1 MHKTVFYIIIY
12 NRKKVNRK
20 KQVFSKRFFYN
31 TDKGVFYMKGYHL
44 SLIRHGRTEANDNGI
59 YIGRTDY
66 PLSEKGIAELYSKM
80 DEYVYPGV
88 AKVYSSPLRRCTET
102 AEILFPDRDIM
113 QIDNLIEMNF
123 GKFDGKSADELVD
136 LPEFKEWL
144 QGGAECAP
152 PEGES
157 MADVQ
162 LRIFK
167 ALAVII
173 EDMMTNDLRH
183 CAVVT
188 HGGIITSMI
197 AGFGL
202 PKVNPQELCADFGE
216 GYDIHITASLWQ
228 RSGAFE
234 LLGMTPYEA

>member
-1 MHKTVFYIIIY
+1 
-12 NRKKVNRK
+12 
-20 KQVFSKRFFYN
+20 
-31 TDKGVFYMKGYHL
+31 MKGYHL

-113 QIDNLIEMNF
+113 EIDNLIEMNF

-144 QGGAECAP
+144 QGGADCAP

-173 EDMMTNDLRH
+173 EDMMKNDLRH

-202 PKVNPQELCADFGE
+202 PKVDPQELCAPFGE

>member
-1 MHKTVFYIIIY
+1 
-12 NRKKVNRK
+12 
-20 KQVFSKRFFYN
+20 
-31 TDKGVFYMKGYHL
+31 MKGYHL

-102 AEILFPDRDIM
+102 AEILFPDRDIV

-157 MADVQ
+157 VADVQ

-202 PKVNPQELCADFGE
+202 PKVDPQELRAEFGE

>member
-1 MHKTVFYIIIY
+1 M
-12 NRKKVNRK
+12 N
-20 KQVFSKRFFYN
+20 
-31 TDKGVFYMKGYHL
+31 GYHL
-44 SLIRHGRTEANDNGI
+44 SLIRHGRTEANDKGI

-66 PLSEKGIAELYSKM
+66 PLSDKGIAELNNKL
-80 DEYVYPGV
+80 DTYVYPRV
-88 AKVYSSPLRRCTET
+88 AKVYSSPLTRCTET
-102 AEILFPDRDIM
+102 AEILFPDTDIACL
-113 QIDNLIEMNF
+113 DNLIEMDF
-123 GKFDGKSADELVD
+123 GKFDGKSADELIG

-144 QGGAECAP
+144 HGGAECAP

-167 ALAVII
+167 SLAVII
-173 EDMMTNDLRH
+173 QDMMTNDLEH

-202 PKVNPQELCADFGE
+202 PKIDPNELRPEFGE
-216 GYDIHITASLWQ
+216 GYDIHITAALWQ

-234 LLGMTPYEA
+234 LLGMTPYNA

>member
-1 MHKTVFYIIIY
+1 
-12 NRKKVNRK
+12 
-20 KQVFSKRFFYN
+20 
-31 TDKGVFYMKGYHL
+31 MKGYHL
-44 SLIRHGRTEANDNGI
+44 SIIRHGRTEANDNGI

-80 DEYVYPGV
+80 DEFVYPGV

-102 AEILFPDRDIM
+102 AEILFPDKDI
-113 QIDNLIEMNF
+113 QCIDNLIEMDL
-123 GKFDGKSADELVD
+123 GKFDGKSADELID

-144 QGGAECAP
+144 KGGMECAP

-157 MADVQ
+157 VQDIQ

-173 EDMMTNDLRH
+173 KDMMENDLRH

-188 HGGIITSMI
+188 HGGIITNMI
-197 AGFGL
+197 AGFGI
-202 PKVNPQELCADFGE
+202 PKVDPKDLQAAFGE
-216 GYDIHITASLWQ
+216 GYDIMITASLWQ

-234 LLGMTPYEA
+234 LLGMTPYQA

>member
-1 MHKTVFYIIIY
+1 
-12 NRKKVNRK
+12 
-20 KQVFSKRFFYN
+20 
-31 TDKGVFYMKGYHL
+31 MKGYHL

-59 YIGRTDY
+59 YIGSTDY
-66 PLSEKGIAELYSKM
+66 PLSEKGISQLYSKM
-80 DEYVYPGV
+80 DEYVYPCV

-157 MADVQ
+157 VADVQ

>member
-1 MHKTVFYIIIY
+1 
-12 NRKKVNRK
+12 
-20 KQVFSKRFFYN
+20 
-31 TDKGVFYMKGYHL
+31 MKGLHL
-44 SLIRHGRTEANDNGI
+44 SLIRHGRTDANDQGI

-66 PLSEKGIAELYSKM
+66 PLSEKGIAELYNKM
-80 DEYVYPGV
+80 DEFVYPSV

-102 AEILFPDRDIM
+102 AEILFPEKDI
-113 QIDNLIEMNF
+113 QCIDELIEMNL
-123 GKFDGKSADELVD
+123 GQFDGKSADELID

-144 QGGAECAP
+144 KGGAECAP

-157 MADVQ
+157 VADIQ

-167 ALAVII
+167 ALAII
-173 EDMMTNDLRH
+173 IKDMMENDLRH

-188 HGGIITSMI
+188 HGGIISNMV

-202 PKVNPQELCADFGE
+202 PKVDPKELQAAFGE
-216 GYDIHITASLWQ
+216 GYDIHITAALWQ

>member
-1 MHKTVFYIIIY
+1 
-12 NRKKVNRK
+12 
-20 KQVFSKRFFYN
+20 
-31 TDKGVFYMKGYHL
+31 MKGLHL
-44 SLIRHGRTEANDNGI
+44 SLIRHGRTDANDQGI

-66 PLSEKGIAELYSKM
+66 PLSEKGIAELYNKM
-80 DEYVYPGV
+80 DEFVYPSV

-102 AEILFPDRDIM
+102 AEILFPEKDI
-113 QIDNLIEMNF
+113 QCIDELIEMNL
-123 GKFDGKSADELVD
+123 GQFDGKSADELIN

-144 QGGAECAP
+144 KGGAECAP

-157 MADVQ
+157 VADIQ

-167 ALAVII
+167 ALAII
-173 EDMMTNDLRH
+173 IKDMMENDLRH

-188 HGGIITSMI
+188 HGGIISNMV

-202 PKVNPQELCADFGE
+202 PKVDPQELQAAFGE
-216 GYDIHITASLWQ
+216 GYDIHITAALWQ

>member
-1 MHKTVFYIIIY
+1 
-12 NRKKVNRK
+12 
-20 KQVFSKRFFYN
+20 
-31 TDKGVFYMKGYHL
+31 MKGYHL

-102 AEILFPDRDIM
+102 AEILFPDRDIV

-157 MADVQ
+157 VADVQ

-202 PKVNPQELCADFGE
+202 PKVDPQELRAEFGE

-234 LLGMTPYEA
+234 LLGMTPYEE

>member
-1 MHKTVFYIIIY
+1 M
-12 NRKKVNRK
+12 N
-20 KQVFSKRFFYN
+20 
-31 TDKGVFYMKGYHL
+31 GYHL
-44 SLIRHGRTEANDNGI
+44 SVIRHGRTEANDNGI

-66 PLSEKGIAELYSKM
+66 PLSEKGIAELYNKM

-102 AEILFPDRDIM
+102 AEILFPDRDI
-113 QIDNLIEMNF
+113 DCVDDLIEMDF
-123 GKFDGKSADELVD
+123 GKFDGKSADELTQ

-144 QGGAECAP
+144 HGGAECAP

-167 ALAVII
+167 ALAYII
-173 EDMMTNDLRH
+173 KDMMENDLRH

-197 AGFGL
+197 AGFGI
-202 PKVNPQELCADFGE
+202 PKVDPNELRAEFGE

-234 LLGMTPYEA
+234 LLGITPYQE

>member
-1 MHKTVFYIIIY
+1 
-12 NRKKVNRK
+12 
-20 KQVFSKRFFYN
+20 
-31 TDKGVFYMKGYHL
+31 MKGYHL
-44 SLIRHGRTEANDNGI
+44 SLIRHGRTEANDKGI

-66 PLSEKGIAELYSKM
+66 PLCEKGIAELYNKM
-80 DEYVYPGV
+80 DKYVYPRV
-88 AKVYSSPLRRCTET
+88 AKVYTSPLMRCTET
-102 AEILFPDRDIM
+102 AEILFPDTSIVCVD
-113 QIDNLIEMNF
+113 DLIEMNF
-123 GKFDGKSADELVD
+123 GKFDGKSAEELVE

-144 QGGAECAP
+144 HGGAECAP

-167 ALAVII
+167 SLALII

-188 HGGIITSMI
+188 HGGIITSMV

-202 PKVNPQELCADFGE
+202 PKIDPAELRPEFGE

-234 LLGMTPYEA
+234 VLGMTPYNE